1 MLKYAYPIMGL
12 LVLVIIE
19 VESACPPETQC
30 FGNGDYNSAAQSCHC
45 YSRRRTGLYT
55 GECCESIGCK
65 PNATCKHGYCGP
77 DGLTCSRCHT
87 GWNGTYCE
95 KLESC
100 FPWFPCKHG
109 SCIKSRMKCE
119 CEPGW
124 VGDLC
129 DRSLCK
135 VNCTYGA
142 CPNDPKK
149 CECYE
154 NFLSPE
160 TGCDRSYC
168 AHGWECKNGGY
179 CIDLNHCV
187 CPPHY
192 SGLHCETISECSV
205 TCPHGR
211 CNHRPDVCECE
222 TNWGPEG
229 KCDTYTGPCLNCS
242 SVGGTCEEGPNTC
255 KCKPGYMGPQC
266 ADLMCDGCDH
276 GSCRHTPTKKHCT
289 CDFGWSNQV
298 HVPGFDL
305 HYGPC
310 NIISYCTEP
319 CVHGTCPNDPYTCE
333 CNPPYVGT
341 ECDVIQCPKCCPPQT
356 CDCSDVNNIKCLPRW
371 HHDCCLLKSCFR
383 GDTLVHTANGLVP
396 IEEVKEGDM
405 VVTRHEG
412 DDPSASHLRRV
423 DQVRKRL
430 VPARDLVVFRMN
442 DEDIWV
448 TPDHQFFE
456 VGNGSWIS
464 AGTVKLTHSLH
475 ALKGKAV
482 KLQHP
487 AVTPAKLYG
496 AYDDTELIPVYDLS
510 VDEYDRYSVGK
521 EGLLAASCN
530 HSDDMLTR
538 DKQVWGEAA
547 HPKFLTRSEGEEEK
561 ESVSL
566 ESSDEENF
574 EPDSSGSDLSSLAPI
589 VGVLA
594 AICLLLAIVAIATI
608 HKKKK
613 QHGNELESLITRT

>member
-1 MLKYAYPIMGL
+1 
-12 LVLVIIE
+12 
-19 VESACPPETQC
+19 
-30 FGNGDYNSAAQSCHC
+30 
-45 YSRRRTGLYT
+45 
-55 GECCESIGCK
+55 
-65 PNATCKHGYCGP
+65 
-77 DGLTCSRCHT
+77 
-87 GWNGTYCE
+87 
-95 KLESC
+95 
-100 FPWFPCKHG
+100 
-109 SCIKSRMKCE
+109 
-119 CEPGW
+119 
-124 VGDLC
+124 
-129 DRSLCK
+129 
-135 VNCTYGA
+135 
-142 CPNDPKK
+142 
-149 CECYE
+149 
-154 NFLSPE
+154 
-160 TGCDRSYC
+160 
-168 AHGWECKNGGY
+168 
-179 CIDLNHCV
+179 
-187 CPPHY
+187 
-192 SGLHCETISECSV
+192 
-205 TCPHGR
+205 
-211 CNHRPDVCECE
+211 
-222 TNWGPEG
+222 
-229 KCDTYTGPCLNCS
+229 
-242 SVGGTCEEGPNTC
+242 
-255 KCKPGYMGPQC
+255 MGPQC

-276 GSCRHTPTKKHCT
+276 GSCGHTQTGKHCT

-487 AVTPAKLYG
+487 AVTSAKLYG

-530 HSDDMLTR
+530 YSDDMLTR

-574 EPDSSGSDLSSLAPI
+574 EPDSSGSDLSSLAAI

-594 AICLLLAIVAIATI
+594 AICLLLAIVAIAKI
-608 HKKKK
+608 HKKK
-613 QHGNELESLITRT
+613 QHSNELESLIT